1 MQNDTYNNNY
11 NNNSD
16 DDNDN
21 PLELEPAISRKLV
34 TCRRIT

>member
-21 PLELEPAISRKLV
+21 PLELEPAINR
-34 TCRRIT
+34 

>member
-21 PLELEPAISRKLV
+21 PLALEPAISRKLV